1 MTLGSDIVPDNILS
15 ASYLTQQFH
24 DQDVICARM
33 SNECTTESACTQ
45 GSAPVFPQK
54 GRTGRIIASKP
65 QSQESE
71 DEVAARRQDHVI
83 ANAYQDG

>member
-1 MTLGSDIVPDNILS
+1 MN
-15 ASYLTQQFH
+15 AQQNQLAH
-24 DQDVICARM
+24 RVVLQCVRK
-33 SNECTTESACTQ
+33 
-45 GSAPVFPQK
+45 K
-54 GRTGRIIASKP
+54 GRTGQIIASKL